1 MSLSSLARTCCAV
14 LPALVGMACGGG
26 SEPAPSSSPEA
37 PAAAAVPP
45 TVTVYSGRG
54 ESLVGPLLDK
64 VEAETGVK
72 VEVQYGGTAELATR
86 LIAEGEASPADVF
99 LAQDPGH
106 LGALAER
113 GVLAK
118 LPEDLLSQVAPAY
131 RDDGGHWIGTSGRL
145 RVLVVHTG
153 RVPEAERP
161 SSLRELADP
170 KWKGRLGW
178 APGNGSFQAHVS
190 ALRSVWGE
198 DETRRWLEG
207 VKANAPT
214 VYPKNSPQVEAAGAG
229 AIDIGWVNHYYL
241 YKFDHKALSVANHSF
256 APGDAGNVMMLSGA
270 GVRAGSKNEAA
281 ALKVVSF
288 LVSETAQ
295 QYFAQETKE
304 YPTRPGVSTHPE
316 VPPIDPA
323 AVAEVSQ
330 SALADIAPTRA
341 MLQELGLQ

>member
-1 MSLSSLARTCCAV
+1 
-14 LPALVGMACGGG
+14 
-26 SEPAPSSSPEA
+26 
-37 PAAAAVPP
+37 
-45 TVTVYSGRG
+45 VTVYSGRG
-54 ESLVGPLLDK
+54 ESLVGPLLEK

-118 LPEDLLSQVAPAY
+118 LPDDLLSQVAPAY

-153 RVPEAERP
+153 RVPEGERP
-161 SSLRELADP
+161 QSLRELADP

-190 ALRSVWGE
+190 ALRSIWGE

-256 APGDAGNVMMLSGA
+256 APGDAGNIMMLSGA
-270 GVRAGSKNEAA
+270 GVRKGSKNEAA

-295 QYFAQETKE
+295 QHFAQETKE
-304 YPTRPGVSTHPE
+304 YPTRPGVPTHPE

-323 AVAEVSQ
+323 AVAAVSQ
-330 SALADIAPTRA
+330 AALADIAPTRA
-341 MLQELGLQ
+341 LLQELGLQ